1 MNKPLEPLESE
12 CTLVGDMSKWER
24 EKWNIIER
32 RKGSTSLHKVC
43 HLLLGFLLTIITIHF
58 LILVMALL

>member
-1 MNKPLEPLESE
+1 MCMNKPLEPLESE

-32 RKGSTSLHKVC
+32 RKGSTSFSYIDTNIKRKKKLK
-43 HLLLGFLLTIITIHF
+43 LN
-58 LILVMALL
+58 LIV

>member
-32 RKGSTSLHKVC
+32 RKGSMSLHKVC
-43 HLLLGFLLTIITIHF
+43 KYYCLYRHKQKEKEKT
-58 LILVMALL
+58 

>member
-32 RKGSTSLHKVC
+32 RRKGSTSFAYIGTNRKRKKKLK
-43 HLLLGFLLTIITIHF
+43 LN
-58 LILVMALL
+58 LIV

>member
-43 HLLLGFLLTIITIHF
+43 
-58 LILVMALL
+58 LI

>member
-1 MNKPLEPLESE
+1 MCMSKPLEPLESE

-32 RKGSTSLHKVC
+32 RRKGSTSFAYIATNRKREK
-43 HLLLGFLLTIITIHF
+43 T
-58 LILVMALL
+58 

>member
-1 MNKPLEPLESE
+1 MCMNKPFEPLESE

-32 RKGSTSLHKVC
+32 RKGSTYFAYIDTNRKRKKKFKLN
-43 HLLLGFLLTIITIHF
+43 
-58 LILVMALL
+58 LIV